1 MFSTRLKKLLA
12 LGAVTGIVGGGIM
25 MVPVEKDANAAI
37 VVMDEQNIA
46 EAIKTAIT
54 TATMLDQQT
63 KQLLLEILNTK
74 SLSAEQLARYVQN
87 SQDAND
93 DLNCL
98 GGSLNG
104 VLKPGTSPL
113 DFYKNQIGDVE
124 AILNGNKTLGDVYFD
139 YQRGMNAANQVNMD
153 AAKIAKDAQMQTEKE
168 IENLAQAVE
177 GSAKAEGQLQAIQA
191 GNEINA
197 IATRTAMRNSNTLGG
212 LIAIL
217 TTKQERELVDEAYYY
232 KLHEDTVQRMKN
244 YVK

>member
-1 MFSTRLKKLLA
+1 MFSKSLKKFIA
-12 LGAVTGIVGGGIM
+12 LGAITGIIGGGIM
-25 MVPVEKDANAAI
+25 MVPTEKDANAAI

-63 KQLLLEILNTK
+63 KQLLLEMLNTK
-74 SLSAEQLARYVQN
+74 SLSAEQLARYIQN
-87 SQDAND
+87 SQDANN

-153 AAKIAKDAQMQTEKE
+153 AAKIAKDAQQQTEKE
-168 IENLAQAVE
+168 AENLTQAVE

-232 KLHEDTVQRMKN
+232 KLHEDTLQRMKN
-244 YVK
+244 YVR